1 MVIYDV
7 QEKLQLFKKPLGDFN
22 DGPKGNRLPDPL
34 FNAALVNVL
43 ASTFFTDFYQLLL
56 LRVAVSPIGELR
68 SIVIVVLCC
77 VSKCGSLN
85 FYVKW
90 GQL

>member
-34 FNAALVNVL
+34 FNAALLNVCSSKSYIPSIINTHMNLVLSLFLSQFGCRGSAVNSRFKKVYFSFL
-43 ASTFFTDFYQLLL
+43 K
-56 LRVAVSPIGELR
+56 LRVV
-68 SIVIVVLCC
+68 
-77 VSKCGSLN
+77 
-85 FYVKW
+85 
-90 GQL
+90 

>member
-1 MVIYDV
+1 MRKKSARVFESLVTYHFGAFDDIYSVFIVLRIYIFDV
-7 QEKLQLFKKPLGDFN
+7 
-22 DGPKGNRLPDPL
+22 
-34 FNAALVNVL
+34 

-85 FYVKW
+85 FYLKW

>member
-34 FNAALVNVL
+34 FNAALLNVV
-43 ASTFFTDFYQLLL
+43 ASIFFTDFYQLLL

-68 SIVIVVLCC
+68 SIVIVV
-77 VSKCGSLN
+77 
-85 FYVKW
+85 
-90 GQL
+90 